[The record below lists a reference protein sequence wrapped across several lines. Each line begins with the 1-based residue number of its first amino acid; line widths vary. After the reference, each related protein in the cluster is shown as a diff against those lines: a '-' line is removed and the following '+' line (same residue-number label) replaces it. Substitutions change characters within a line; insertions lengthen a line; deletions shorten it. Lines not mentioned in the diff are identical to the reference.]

1 MPEYLSPNVYVEEV
15 DTGAKPIEGVSTS
28 TAGMVGVT
36 ERGPIDIPI
45 LITSVGEYHRWFGD
59 LLSDTEFRNVNGFH
73 CYMPHAVEGFFT
85 NGGKRVY
92 VTRVVRDDAAASTV
106 SLFDRGTAAS
116 VATRLLRAAVQGT
129 GTLVN
134 QPLVSVITPST
145 LALND
150 SIRIGDGSQSEYRSI
165 NAAPSASTHVPL
177 AYPLT
182 HSHDAATPIADIVR
196 VRLNPPFT
204 LALTL
209 TANVAAGA
217 RAIVV
222 QEGAAGEAASLAAGQ
237 VVEIGATA
245 ADAEHRRIER
255 VQGTGATRTIT
266 LDAGLVQDYIL
277 GAAVTPLDLTGGT
290 ATTLMTGV
298 TANDSVIFGVNLGG
312 AFNNIAH
319 LVALDR
325 GTPNVEVRRVAQ
337 LNELPL
343 VRGAYEAYPRD
354 SRVRHVTA
362 NPDQRTLTAL
372 SVIGADTLS
381 LNDVTGLAAGQQV
394 VVAPGGIN
402 AEPRTIRS
410 VDATALTVTFTAALA
425 IAHAIAVVVAVND
438 KTLTETSAVGDVS
451 LALDNRLG
459 LGIGDVLR
467 IGVTPDEE
475 YATIAALSGAPSAPP
490 DAGAIVLTSPLTLA
504 HLTGAAVA
512 RQRLGPPAAIRQ
524 PAFLVLGASAGALA
538 LFVSENFLFALGDLI
553 IVTTPAGGSWLH
565 TLSGA
570 AVAVVPMELELDTP
584 LDRNHELGAPVMQR
598 TSLIRI
604 DAIDVGRWGDRLR
617 ISVEDESNGLVSG
630 ATLAAVNSVTD
641 ILLSSPTGVE
651 PGTVLELGGPAPT
664 DPPVGPLLKVAT
676 INRANNRITLATPL
690 NGLQMATFAGLPP
703 GQRLRM
709 RSREFRLAVL
719 VMRRPDPMVP
729 SRDDAAVDRE
739 LFTNL
744 SMDPRHSRYF
754 QAILGDIN
762 GLPLRLSD
770 RRPDGSS
777 WYVRSS
783 DLETVAAA
791 REGVRL
797 GPETLVDLLPSGRT
811 RPARHSLMRG
821 DDSLPLLD
829 DTTYVGADAVDP
841 EDRTGLQSLKN
852 VEDISIVAVP
862 GRTSVTLQGA
872 VISHCEEMR
881 FRFAVLDAQRPPL
894 DAIADVRAQRQQFDT
909 KYAALYHPWLLV
921 NQPFPTTPG
930 PTPPYPIP
938 PSGHTVGIYA
948 RTDIE
953 RGVHKAPANE
963 VVRGILGLQRILSK
977 GEHDILN
984 PYPVNINVIRD
995 FRPNNRGIR
1004 AWGGRVITSDSDWKY
1019 VNVRR
1024 LLIFIEHSLERGLQ
1038 WVVFEPNAEPLWAR
1052 VRRTIS
1058 NFLTTVWRNGGLE
1071 GAKVEEAYFVKCDRT
1086 TMTQTEIDNG
1096 QLIVQVGVAPVKP
1109 AEFVIV
1115 RIGLWTAHAND

>member
-1 MPEYLSPNVYVEEV
+1 MPEYLSPNVYVEEI
-15 DTGAKPIEGVSTS
+15 DTGSKPIEGVSTS

-36 ERGPIDIPI
+36 ERGPRNIPI
-45 LITSVGEYHRWFGD
+45 LLTSAGEYHRWFGD
-59 LLSDTEFRNVNGFH
+59 LLSDTEFSNVNGLH
-73 CYMPHAVEGFFT
+73 CYLPHSVEGFFT

-92 VTRVVRDDAAASTV
+92 VTRVLRDDAASSTTT
-106 SLFDRGTAAS
+106 LFDRGALAS
-116 VATRLLRAAVQGT
+116 VSTRLLRAAGMDT

-134 QPLVSVITPST
+134 QPLVSVITPGA
-145 LALND
+145 LAMND
-150 SIRIGDGSQSEYRSI
+150 SIRIGDGSQAEYRTIAS
-165 NAAPSASTHVPL
+165 APAASTHVALSFPL
-177 AYPLT
+177 A

-196 VRLNPPFT
+196 ALNPAFT
-204 LALTL
+204 AAMTL
-209 TANVAAGA
+209 NANVAAGA
-217 RAIVV
+217 RKIIV
-222 QEGAAGEAASLAAGQ
+222 QEGAAGEAALLAQGQ
-237 VVEIGATA
+237 VLEIGAA
-245 ADAEHRRIER
+245 ATDAEHRRVER
-255 VQGTGATRTIT
+255 VEGTGATRSVT
-266 LDAGLVQDYIL
+266 LDAGLVLDYPA
-277 GAAVTPLDLTGGT
+277 GVAVTPLDLTGGT
-290 ATTLMTGV
+290 ATTLE
-298 TANDSVIFGVNLGG
+298 TAATASESVIFGVALGG
-312 AFNNIAH
+312 AFTNVTH
-319 LVALDR
+319 LVVID
-325 GTPNVEVRRVAQ
+325 GGSPNNVEVRRIAQ

-343 VRGAYEAYPRD
+343 VRGAYDSYPRG
-354 SRVRHVTA
+354 SRVRHATV
-362 NPDQRTLTAL
+362 NPDQRTLTVA
-372 SVIGADTLS
+372 SVAGGDTVT
-381 LNDVTGLAAGQQV
+381 LNDVTGLEAGQQV
-394 VVAPGGIN
+394 VVEPGGGSV
-402 AEPRTIRS
+402 EPRTVRA
-410 VDATALTVTFTAALA
+410 VDATAGTVTFTVALTN
-425 IAHAIAVVVAVND
+425 AHAIAAVVQVND
-438 KTLTETSAVGDVS
+438 KALTADAAAGDVS
-451 LALDNRLG
+451 VALNDRLG
-459 LGIGDVLR
+459 LEEGDMLR
-467 IGVTPDEE
+467 IGVAPDEE
-475 YATIAALSGAPSAPP
+475 YATIAAFTGAQGAPP

-504 HLTGAAVA
+504 HATGTAVA
-512 RQRLGPPAAIRQ
+512 RQLLAPPGVVNQ
-524 PAFLVLGASAGALA
+524 PASLVLDVAPAELA
-538 LFVSENFLFALGDLI
+538 LLVSENFAFNAGDLI
-553 IVTTPAGGSWLH
+553 IVTTPANHSWLH

-570 AVAVVPMELELDTP
+570 AVAVAPMQLELDTP
-584 LDRNHELGAPVMQR
+584 LDRNHELGSAVLQR
-598 TSLIRI
+598 GSLIRI
-604 DAIDVGRWGDRLR
+604 DAIDRGRWGDRLR
-617 ISVEDESNGLVSG
+617 ISVEDETTGLVSG
-630 ATLAAVNSVTD
+630 ATLAAVNSVTE

-651 PGTVLELGGPAPT
+651 PGTVLELSGPAPT
-664 DPPVGPLLKVAT
+664 DPPVGPLLKVAA
-676 INRANNRITLATPL
+676 INRTNNRITLATAL

-703 GQRLRM
+703 GQHLRV
-709 RSREFRLAVL
+709 RSREFRLTVL
-719 VMRRPDPMVP
+719 LMRRPDPMVP
-729 SRDDAAVDRE
+729 SRDDVAVDRE

-754 QAILGDIN
+754 QAVIGDIN
-762 GLPLRLSD
+762 GPLRLSD

-783 DLETVAAA
+783 DTETNAAA
-791 REGVRL
+791 REAVRL
-797 GPETLVDLLPSGRT
+797 GPETMVDILPSGRT
-811 RPARHSLMRG
+811 RSARQALMRG
-821 DDSLPLLD
+821 NDSLPLLD
-829 DTTYVGADAVDP
+829 DSVYVGTDAVDP

-872 VISHCEEMR
+872 VIAHCEEMR

-921 NQPFPTTPG
+921 PQPFPTTPG
-930 PTPPYPIP
+930 PTAPYAIP

-1071 GAKVEEAYFVKCDRT
+1071 GTKVEEAFYVKCDRT

-1096 QLIVQVGVAPVKP
+1096 QLIVMVGVAPVKP